1 MALTQNEKNKKW
13 RDKNKKHNRYLSYR
27 STSRSF
33 IRKLA
38 TADDLKEL
46 INLIEERS
54 KEIGK
59 EG

>member
-1 MALTQNEKNKKW
+1 MALTQTEKNKLW
-13 RDKNKKHNRYLSYR
+13 QEKNKEHSKYLKYR

-38 TADDLKEL
+38 TEEDLKEL
-46 INLIEERS
+46 TKLIEERL
-54 KEIGK
+54 KNIGK

>member
-1 MALTQNEKNKKW
+1 MALTQTEKNKRW
-13 RDKNKKHNRYLSYR
+13 QSNNKERAKYLNYR

-33 IRKLA
+33 VRKLA
-38 TADDLKEL
+38 TEEDLKEL
-46 INLIEERS
+46 ISLIEERS